1 MHFFLVVADLP
12 GLIPDSHKNKG
23 LGIRFLKH
31 AERCLAL
38 LYVIDVSA
46 PEPWN
51 HLQSLQYELSQFSP
65 KLRDR
70 SQLVIANKIDLPDTE
85 ENVEKLRDSTDL
97 PVLPV
102 SAKMGLNITNLLK
115 HVRMIYDKNAAN
127 KENAVENKD

>member
-1 MHFFLVVADLP
+1 MHFFLVADLP

-31 AERCLAL
+31 AERCIAL

-51 HLQSLQYELSQFSP
+51 HLQSLQYELSQFSSR
-65 KLRDR
+65 LAER

-85 ENVEKLRDSTDL
+85 ENVKILKESTDL
-97 PVLPV
+97 PVLVV
-102 SAKMGLNITNLLK
+102 SAKTGLNVTNLLK
-115 HVRMIYDKNAAN
+115 HIRIIYDNNETKKGNS
-127 KENAVENKD
+127 VENKD